1 MCSQFVLLPPCGQ
14 GQPQQKTMLLST
26 CNDLIT
32 IMATNLTY
40 HPLLGFYEEL
50 EFRAYLHIQWLLSN
64 ITNGL
69 DYVCVHIIQILMSV
83 HFFPLFW
90 SPNCWEH
97 LPL

>member
-1 MCSQFVLLPPCGQ
+1 
-14 GQPQQKTMLLST
+14 MLLST

-50 EFRAYLHIQWLLSN
+50 EFCAYLHIQWLLSN